1 MKKDTKSKD
10 DKNLGIKRHS
20 LAHIMALA
28 IKRLY
33 KDVSFGI
40 GPETDNGFYYD
51 VITKKPITEDD
62 LVKIEDEIKKIIKE
76 ELNFTKQE
84 IKINE
89 AIKLFTEL
97 NQKFKV
103 ELLNDLKN
111 YGTTDQNEI
120 ILAKDKK
127 QKKGAKVSTVNIYIL
142 GNIKKDVTI
151 KELIKNNSIF
161 IDLCRGPHIKNSKDI
176 NVDSFKINKVA
187 GAYWRGSEKNK
198 MLTRVYGLAFND
210 KYELDEYIKL
220 LVEAEKRD
228 HRKLGKEL
236 DLFSVDDYVGAG
248 LILWHPKLSLVREE
262 IELYWRQ
269 EHRKRGYSYI
279 YTPHIGLDN
288 LWLTSGHLETFNE
301 SMFPG
306 MSMETKDKNEKATY
320 YVKPMSCPFHI
331 RIYKSKLRS
340 YQELPIRYCE
350 LGSCYRYEDSGVLHG
365 MLRVRGFTQDD
376 AHIICRDDQF
386 IEEINQI
393 LDFALDINKA
403 FGFNKL
409 NVYLSVRDQKNK
421 DKYIG
426 EKKIWD
432 LAEKTLESVLEKRDI
447 LYKKDVG
454 GAKFYGP
461 AIDLKAV
468 DAMGREWQGTTIQL
482 DMNLPTRFGM
492 KYIGSDG
499 QEHTPIMLHRT
510 LLGSMERFVG
520 TLIEQYAGAFP
531 LWLAPTQV
539 VIIPISEKNIDYADS
554 IKTLLLNKNIRV
566 VVDKDN
572 ETLGKKI
579 RSAEMQKIPYI
590 VILGQKE
597 EEHRIISVRERK
609 VGDVGNFSINDFIT
623 KLETEIKEKII
634 KE

>member
-1 MKKDTKSKD
+1 M
-10 DKNLGIKRHS
+10 KRHS

-28 IKRLY
+28 IKRMY
-33 KDVSFGI
+33 KNVSFGI
-40 GPETDNGFYYD
+40 GPSNEIGFYYD
-51 VITKKPITEDD
+51 VLTKKTINDD
-62 LVKIEDEIKKIIKE
+62 SLLDIEKEIKKIISEK
-76 ELNFTKQE
+76 LPFVKKE
-84 IKINE
+84 IKISE
-89 AIKLFTEL
+89 AIKLFKEL
-97 NQKFKV
+97 NQEFKI
-103 ELLNDLKN
+103 ELLNDLKD

-120 ILAKDKK
+120 LLIKDKK
-127 QKKGAKVSTVNIYIL
+127 QKRGEKVSMVTLYIL
-142 GNIKKDVTI
+142 GKVKKDI
-151 KELIKNNSIF
+151 SLKELIKNQDIF
-161 IDLCRGPHIKNSKDI
+161 IDLCRGPHIKNTEEI
-176 NVDSFKINKVA
+176 NLESFKIFKLA
-187 GAYWRGSEKNK
+187 GAYFRGSEKNK

-210 KYELDEYIKL
+210 KFEVDEYLKL
-220 LVEAEKRD
+220 MEEAEKRD

-248 LILWHPKLSLVREE
+248 LVLWHPKLSLVREE
-262 IELYWRQ
+262 IEMYWRL
-269 EHRKRGYSYI
+269 EHRKRGYNYV

-288 LWLTSGHLETFNE
+288 LWLTSGHLETFKE

-306 MSMETKDKNEKATY
+306 MAMETKNKNEKTTY
-320 YVKPMSCPFHI
+320 YVKPMSCPFHV
-331 RIYKSKLRS
+331 RIYKSKLHS

-376 AHIICRDDQF
+376 AHIICREDQF
-386 IEEINQI
+386 VAEINNI

-403 FGFNKL
+403 FGFDKL
-409 NVYLSVRDQKNK
+409 NVYLSLRDQKSK
-421 DKYIG
+421 TKYIG

-432 LAEKTLESVLEKRDI
+432 LAEKTLESVLKDRDV
-447 LYKKDVG
+447 LFKKDIG

-499 QEHTPIMLHRT
+499 KEHTPIMIHRT

-539 VIIPISEKNIDYADS
+539 VIIPISEKNIEYARN
-554 IKTLLLNKNIRV
+554 IKNTLLNKNIRV
-566 VVDKDN
+566 EINEDN
-572 ETLGKKI
+572 DTLGKKI
-579 RSAEMQKIPYI
+579 REAELQKIPYVI
-590 VILGQKE
+590 VVGQKE
-597 EEHRIISVRERK
+597 EEHQIISVRERK
-609 VGDVGNFSINDFIT
+609 LGDIGNFSINDFVAR
-623 KLETEIKEKII
+623 LETEINNKII

>member
-120 ILAKDKK
+120 ILVKDKK

>member
-120 ILAKDKK
+120 ILGKDKK